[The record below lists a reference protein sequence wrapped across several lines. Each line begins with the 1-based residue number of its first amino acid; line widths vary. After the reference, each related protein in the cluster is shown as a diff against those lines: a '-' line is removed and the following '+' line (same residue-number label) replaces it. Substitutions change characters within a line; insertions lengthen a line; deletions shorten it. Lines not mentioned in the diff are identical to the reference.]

1 MKSNTISLAGLKL
14 LLIILSSILLSSCF
28 GMETRII
35 LNEDGTGTVN
45 LVYRVSQMLARF
57 GTVSETS
64 ADLPL
69 PVERED
75 FERVMTQLDG
85 ITLQRYSQEET
96 EDNRIITADVEF
108 SSLEALSILLGIDE
122 NSDIEVEMN
131 GENGRFRY
139 TIFRVTEETVDGET
153 GEGEET
159 EGERPVDPQSLAL
172 IQSLFAD
179 YRLSYTLEVP
189 GQIDSSLPGSIEE
202 NGNSAAFDIAISEAL
217 ATEND
222 LVWEVVW

>member
-35 LNEDGTGTVN
+35 LNEDGTGTVS
-45 LVYRVSQMLARF
+45 LVYRVSQMLAGF

-85 ITLQRYSQEET
+85 ITLQRYSQEDT
-96 EDNRIITADVEF
+96 EDDRIITAEVEF
-108 SSLEALSILLGIDE
+108 SSLEALSLLLGIE
-122 NSDIEVEMN
+122 EKSDIEVEMN

-139 TIFRVTEETVDGET
+139 TIFRVIEETEDGET
-153 GEGEET
+153 EEEET
-159 EGERPVDPQSLAL
+159 EKERPVDPESLAL

-189 GQIDSSLPGSIEE
+189 GQIDSSLPGSVEE